1 MRAPRA
7 TRHAQRRSLARSA
20 PAENALHVDPST
32 LPRRVPRRD
41 PCPHLDRRALT
52 RPLRFDP
59 TTALRFRGGFR
70 APSSPMPALTTVPG
84 PPHRAGPTH
93 FPRAHPRRSPG
104 DPFRVP
110 GSGTNQKLRVLENS
124 RGCGRCGEAR
134 RPSQARLL
142 HLALLR
148 LSKGCGQPR
157 RVRAYPLARARRA
170 RLSTTRHR
178 PQSRSFRG
186 NALRLRSRHVSA
198 EVSAISIRGP
208 GSLASACRTHSPTP
222 DLL

>member
-134 RPSQARLL
+134 RS
-142 HLALLR
+142 
-148 LSKGCGQPR
+148 PR
-157 RVRAYPLARARRA
+157 HACCTWPPAPLQGLWSTAPRTRISHAQARRA
-170 RLSTTRHR
+170 RLSIARHR
-178 PQSRSFRG
+178 PQPRGFRG
-186 NALRLRSRHVSA
+186 DALRLGSRQRF
-198 EVSAISIRGP
+198 RGGFRDLDLRP
-208 GSLASACRTHSPTP
+208 RLARVRLP
-222 DLL
+222 DTLTN